1 MDQLGESIR
10 KLILAGIGAA
20 AVTKEKSEGLLKEL
34 VKKGELT
41 VEQGKVLN
49 EELRHNVEKRVRE
62 SVTVQV
68 TPQDGEELLRCVD
81 AMTPEQLEALRR
93 KLNQMDGAA
102 QGGKEN
108 GDDEGA
114 DAGAAEQK

>member
-1 MDQLGESIR
+1 MDIGKDLKNI
-10 KLILAGIGAA
+10 LLAGIGAV
-20 AVTKEKSEGLLKEL
+20 AVTAEKSQALLDEL

-41 VEQGKVLN
+41 VDQGKVLN
-49 EELRHNVEKRVRE
+49 EELRHNVERRVRE

-68 TPQDGEELLRCVD
+68 TPQDGEELLRRVD

-108 GDDEGA
+108 GDGEGA

>member
-1 MDQLGESIR
+1 MDIGKDLKNI
-10 KLILAGIGAA
+10 LLAGIGAV
-20 AVTKEKSEGLLKEL
+20 AVTAEKSQALLDEL

-41 VEQGKVLN
+41 VDQGKVLN
-49 EELRHNVEKRVRE
+49 EELRHNVERRVME
-62 SVTVQV
+62 SVTVLV

-108 GDDEGA
+108 GDGEGA

>member
-1 MDQLGESIR
+1 MDIGKDLKNI
-10 KLILAGIGAA
+10 LLAGIGEV
-20 AVTKEKSEGLLKEL
+20 AVTAEKSQALLDEL

-41 VEQGKVLN
+41 VDQGKVLN
-49 EELRHNVEKRVRE
+49 EELRHNVERRVRE

-102 QGGKEN
+102 QGRKEN
-108 GDDEGA
+108 GDGEGA

>member
-1 MDQLGESIR
+1 MDIGKDLKNI
-10 KLILAGIGAA
+10 LLAGIGAV
-20 AVTKEKSEGLLKEL
+20 AVTAEKSQALLDEL

-41 VEQGKVLN
+41 VDQGKVLN
-49 EELRHNVEKRVRE
+49 EELRHNVGQRIRE

-93 KLNQMDGAA
+93 KLSAMDSAA
-102 QGGKEN
+102 QAGKESAD
-108 GDDEGA
+108 GEGA
-114 DAGAAEQK
+114 DAGAAGEE

>member
-1 MDQLGESIR
+1 MDIGKDLKNI
-10 KLILAGIGAA
+10 LLAGIGAV
-20 AVTKEKSEGLLKEL
+20 AVTAEKSQALLDEL

-41 VEQGKVLN
+41 VDQGKVLN

-93 KLNQMDGAA
+93 KLNQIDGAA